1 MFKTNLT
8 TSKTLI
14 SLAVGSALISSSA
27 FAEEASQLEE
37 ITITETIK
45 EGIDADDSTA
55 TKMNLSLKDTARSV
69 TKVSAT
75 EISDTAAKDIQE
87 VADYQTGFKWEES
100 SSRYIYNRGI
110 QTKLSAFTINGQ
122 RTLSGSGSSSVPST
136 YNLESVTFLNGA
148 DSILY
153 GTGIAGGTINA
164 TTKTP
169 QEESK
174 TTLGFST
181 RSYAAGDVGYFDQNQ
196 LRFNL
201 DSTGS
206 LDKEGDI
213 LYRFITQ
220 QTPHGESYQDGHAE
234 DSGYIDASLSFKVG
248 DNTTI
253 TTRFEYKN
261 EENEGSNLT
270 SGSFGDNF
278 SNGTLDVTTNS
289 LGEISDRS
297 LSYGSPLDKTTF
309 KSKTAEISIEHILN
323 RDWLIN
329 ARATIVESEQQTQA
343 LYISDSAA
351 LGNSVGDTY
360 LQRKW
365 FYGETYNTFYAF
377 DMNTQGTF
385 TIADVDNHLIAGIN
399 IGQTDIKTDSNYQSS
414 TDALDQYVINI
425 NDPDDQ
431 TYSDVPDSL
440 TEMDFKIT
448 REREINLYLK
458 DRISISDWTFAL
470 GLGYLSYHGEES
482 DGTYSRNDSN
492 LAFDTAAIY
501 KIDEN
506 MNLFASYSQTYDPI
520 DTSNVVQYGQ
530 DGVDY
535 EPEESDN
542 YEFGIKGN
550 FFNNTLN
557 ASINLFYINTKNETY
572 TEGSGTDKILYQ
584 TLGENFRSHGVEVS
598 ALYYFT
604 EQFSTQLNYTYTD
617 AHDTSGDDAG
627 DQSDATPYNAL
638 TIWNSYSLAN
648 QPIRFALGMR
658 AESSSIKQTTKLDN
672 YDHIYYP
679 GYAEFDF
686 GTYYETAKWD
696 LSFTIKNLL
705 DENRAATTANWLT
718 VAASDP
724 RSFNLNFNY
733 KL

>member
-69 TKVSAT
+69 TKVTAT
-75 EISDTAAKDIQE
+75 EISDIAAKDIQE
-87 VADYQTGFKWEES
+87 IADYQTGFKWEES

-110 QTKLSAFTINGQ
+110 QTRLSAFTINGQ

-181 RSYAAGDVGYFDQNQ
+181 RSYAADDVGYFDQNQ
-196 LRFNL
+196 LTLNF

-206 LDKEGDI
+206 LDKEGNI

-220 QTPHGESYQDGHAE
+220 QTPNGESYQDDHAE
-234 DSGYIDASLSFKVG
+234 DSGYIDASLTFKVN
-248 DNTTI
+248 DRTKI

-278 SNGTLDVTTNS
+278 SNGTLDITTNS

-297 LSYGSPLDKTTF
+297 LSYGSPLDETTF
-309 KSKTAEISIEHILN
+309 KSTTAEVSLEHRLN

-343 LYISDSAA
+343 LYISDSFSE
-351 LGNSVGDTY
+351 NVVGATE

-365 FYGETYNTFYAF
+365 YYGETYNTFYAL

-385 TIADVDNHLIAGIN
+385 TIAEVDNHLIAGIN
-399 IGQTDIKTDSNYQSS
+399 IGQTDIKTDGNYQSA

-440 TEMDFKIT
+440 TEMDFNVT

-492 LAFDTAAIY
+492 LAFDTAAVY
-501 KIDEN
+501 KINEN

-520 DTSNVVQYGQ
+520 DTSNVVQYGE

-542 YEFGIKGN
+542 YEFGVKGN

-557 ASINLFYINTKNETY
+557 ASVNLFYINTKNETY
-572 TEGSGTDKILYQ
+572 TEGSGADKTLYQ

-617 AHDTSGDDAG
+617 AHDTSGDDDG
-627 DQSDATPYNAL
+627 EQSDATPYNAL

-658 AESSSIKQTTKLDN
+658 AESSSIKQTTKLNN
-672 YDHIYYP
+672 YDHIHYP

-733 KL
+733 NL